1 MVAREKAEAAYL
13 AARGQPA
20 SVLVPLWE
28 AWSAAQKACIN
39 NKPQLK
45 GSAKEIPHP
54 LGKQREGAGT
64 NTTPKPGGQGCS
76 PAALARM
83 CYEVERGTKNWK
95 MGAWKESRLM
105 ASLSH
110 GRTWE
115 ENFKAGE
122 KRIMDM
128 RLNKTKTKACLAEGS
143 DKTLCSCA
151 LLMSHVRAHNND
163 KVTNLL
169 FSSRLFFPLVFRL
182 SSLFSSLLFVT
193 PREKLVQERRGNS
206 SRTHNTLRHTSRALR
221 RVA

>member
-1 MVAREKAEAAYL
+1 MGKKHKGDHPLVVAREKAEAAYL

-128 RLNKTKTKACLAEGS
+128 RLNKTKTKLLKHAE
-143 DKTLCSCA
+143 KEE
-151 LLMSHVRAHNND
+151 
-163 KVTNLL
+163 
-169 FSSRLFFPLVFRL
+169 SSRGSA
-182 SSLFSSLLFVT
+182 SSSAMAA
-193 PREKLVQERRGNS
+193 PAAEEEEEE
-206 SRTHNTLRHTSRALR
+206 A
-221 RVA
+221 

>member
-1 MVAREKAEAAYL
+1 MGKKHKGDHPLVVAREKAEAAYL

-83 CYEVERGTKNWK
+83 CYEVERGTKKWK
-95 MGAWKESRLM
+95 MGAC
-105 ASLSH
+105 H
-110 GRTWE
+110 G
-115 ENFKAGE
+115 
-122 KRIMDM
+122 
-128 RLNKTKTKACLAEGS
+128 
-143 DKTLCSCA
+143 
-151 LLMSHVRAHNND
+151 
-163 KVTNLL
+163 
-169 FSSRLFFPLVFRL
+169 
-182 SSLFSSLLFVT
+182 SSLGRDDADRASGRNESWRFCRASMSQKKMST
-193 PREKLVQERRGNS
+193 A
-206 SRTHNTLRHTSRALR
+206 HTSWTP
-221 RVA
+221 

>member
-95 MGAWKESRLM
+95 MGEVGARRQLHSSKPLPNGVA
-105 ASLSH
+105 ASYLSPGMH
-110 GRTWE
+110 AR
-115 ENFKAGE
+115 
-122 KRIMDM
+122 
-128 RLNKTKTKACLAEGS
+128 
-143 DKTLCSCA
+143 
-151 LLMSHVRAHNND
+151 
-163 KVTNLL
+163 
-169 FSSRLFFPLVFRL
+169 P
-182 SSLFSSLLFVT
+182 
-193 PREKLVQERRGNS
+193 P
-206 SRTHNTLRHTSRALR
+206 
-221 RVA
+221 

>member
-83 CYEVERGTKNWK
+83 CYEVERG
-95 MGAWKESRLM
+95 R
-105 ASLSH
+105 
-110 GRTWE
+110 
-115 ENFKAGE
+115 
-122 KRIMDM
+122 
-128 RLNKTKTKACLAEGS
+128 
-143 DKTLCSCA
+143 
-151 LLMSHVRAHNND
+151 
-163 KVTNLL
+163 VTIC
-169 FSSRLFFPLVFRL
+169 
-182 SSLFSSLLFVT
+182 
-193 PREKLVQERRGNS
+193 
-206 SRTHNTLRHTSRALR
+206 
-221 RVA
+221 VA

>member
-1 MVAREKAEAAYL
+1 MSLAADHGITTASTVAIFPSTSPRLSEGAVQSEGDHPLVVAREKAEAAYL

-128 RLNKTKTKACLAEGS
+128 RLNKTKTKLLKHAE
-143 DKTLCSCA
+143 KEE
-151 LLMSHVRAHNND
+151 
-163 KVTNLL
+163 
-169 FSSRLFFPLVFRL
+169 SSRGSA
-182 SSLFSSLLFVT
+182 SSSAMAA
-193 PREKLVQERRGNS
+193 PAAEEEEEE
-206 SRTHNTLRHTSRALR
+206 A
-221 RVA
+221 

>member
-1 MVAREKAEAAYL
+1 MGKKHKGNHPLVVAREKAEAAYL
-13 AARGQPA
+13 AAWGQPA

-54 LGKQREGAGT
+54 LAKQREGAGT

-76 PAALARM
+76 PGALARM
-83 CYEVERGTKNWK
+83 CTEVERGTKNWK

-128 RLNKTKTKACLAEGS
+128 RLNKTKTKLLKHAE
-143 DKTLCSCA
+143 KEE
-151 LLMSHVRAHNND
+151 
-163 KVTNLL
+163 
-169 FSSRLFFPLVFRL
+169 SSRGSA
-182 SSLFSSLLFVT
+182 SSSAMAA
-193 PREKLVQERRGNS
+193 PAAEEEEEE
-206 SRTHNTLRHTSRALR
+206 A
-221 RVA
+221 

>member
-1 MVAREKAEAAYL
+1 M

-128 RLNKTKTKACLAEGS
+128 RLNKTKTKLLKHAE
-143 DKTLCSCA
+143 KEE
-151 LLMSHVRAHNND
+151 
-163 KVTNLL
+163 
-169 FSSRLFFPLVFRL
+169 SSRGSA
-182 SSLFSSLLFVT
+182 SSSAMAAPAVKK
-193 PREKLVQERRGNS
+193 EDQE
-206 SRTHNTLRHTSRALR
+206 A
-221 RVA
+221 

>member
-1 MVAREKAEAAYL
+1 MGKKHKGDHPLVVAREKAEAAYL

-128 RLNKTKTKACLAEGS
+128 RLNQTKTKLLKHAE
-143 DKTLCSCA
+143 KEE
-151 LLMSHVRAHNND
+151 
-163 KVTNLL
+163 
-169 FSSRLFFPLVFRL
+169 SSRGSASSSAMAAPAAEEEDGLTLEAFLL
-182 SSLFSSLLFVT
+182 SYS
-193 PREKLVQERRGNS
+193 
-206 SRTHNTLRHTSRALR
+206 HNTGRI
-221 RVA
+221 V